1 MVCNMNKKII
11 STIFIIFFSTSAF
24 AQGYHSQGRN
34 AYVFRNYE
42 KARDLFLKD
51 IEATDRGDS
60 YYFLGEI
67 EKIEANYDKA
77 TEYFELAVTRKMT
90 KKFMVNAYWNLI
102 IFAENRQDFASMVT
116 HCKELWAKTGDSSAK
131 DKINSL
137 INRLLWTNNEEAI
150 AKYNKGMEFLKA
162 KNDAEAEKSF
172 REAISI
178 DRNFLAPRFEM
189 GMRAY
194 RNRNDS
200 DALYYLNEIAV
211 KIPFYH
217 EIQLITGD
225 IHFKNRNYRTAAVN
239 FTNAIDYGFI
249 SKNELNKTLIKRGT
263 CYFHLSELD
272 KAEEDMKTAAANINI
287 RTNLEPVLVL
297 SAIYIKKNDY
307 DNALKTLARA
317 ESVSKD
323 NPFILFQTG
332 SIHYKNNDWKYVS
345 YFDRLFDLSD
355 KNDSDTMT
363 SYMRAFTILMN
374 AHYEKK
380 NYSRSLQIAKAI
392 NSIKKDYQ
400 ALAISARSDYF
411 LGNNDSAID
420 TFENISLNNED
431 KLLLSSA
438 YAKRGDKE
446 KAASILRGL
455 LYDSSLRERA
465 LKDRHLKPIV
475 ESIEAQRTPVKVE
488 PDPETVDTNQ
498 SEKKPE

>member
-1 MVCNMNKKII
+1 MVYIMNKIII
-11 STIFIIFFSTSAF
+11 SVIFIIIFSTSAF
-24 AQGYHSQGRN
+24 AQGYHTQGRN
-34 AYVFRNYE
+34 AYVFRNYD

-60 YYFLGEI
+60 FYFLGEI

-77 TEYFELAVTRKMT
+77 TEYFKMAVTRKMT

-102 IFAENRQDFASMVT
+102 IFAENRQDFASMVS

-150 AKYNKGMEFLKA
+150 ARYNKGMEFLKA

-189 GMRAY
+189 GMKAY
-194 RNRNDS
+194 RNQNDS
-200 DALYYLNEIAV
+200 DALYYLNDIAV

-217 EIQLITGD
+217 EIQLIAGD

-249 SKNELNKTLIKRGT
+249 GKDELYRTLIKRGT
-263 CYFHLSELD
+263 CYFHMSDLD
-272 KAEEDMKTAAANINI
+272 KAEDDMKTASDNINI
-287 RTNLEPVLVL
+287 RRNLEPVLVL
-297 SAIYIKKNDY
+297 SAIYIKKNDL
-307 DNALKTLARA
+307 DSALKALARA
-317 ESVSKD
+317 EAVSKD
-323 NPFILFQTG
+323 NLFVLFQTG
-332 SIHYKNNDWKYVS
+332 SIHYRNNDWKYVS
-345 YFDRLFDLSD
+345 YFDRLFDISD
-355 KNDSDTMT
+355 KDNTDTMS
-363 SYMRAFTILMN
+363 SYLRAFTILMN

-380 NYSRSLQIAKAI
+380 NYSRSLQIARAI
-392 NSIKKDYQ
+392 NSFKKDYQ

-420 TFENISLNNED
+420 TFETLSLNNDD

-438 YAKRGDKE
+438 YAKRGDKD
-446 KAASILRGL
+446 KASSILRNL
-455 LYDSSLRERA
+455 IYDSSLRERA
-465 LKDRHLKPIV
+465 MKDRHLKPIV
-475 ESIEAQRTPVKVE
+475 ESIEAQRAPVKVE
-488 PDPETVDTNQ
+488 PEPVTIDTDE
-498 SEKKPE
+498 SENKPE

>member
-1 MVCNMNKKII
+1 MVYIMNRII
-11 STIFIIFFSTSAF
+11 IPLLFLILLATSVF
-24 AQGYHSQGRN
+24 AQGYHSQGKN

-42 KARDLFLKD
+42 KARELFLRD

-77 TEYFELAVTRKMT
+77 TEYFKLAVERKMT
-90 KKFMVNAYWNLI
+90 RKFMINAYWNLI
-102 IFAENRQDFASMVT
+102 IFAENRHDFASMVIF
-116 HCKELWAKTGDSSAK
+116 CKELWAKTGDSSAK

-150 AKYNKGMEFLKA
+150 AKYNRGMELLKNR
-162 KNDAEAEKSF
+162 KDAEAETLF

-189 GMRAY
+189 GMKAY
-194 RNRNDS
+194 RNNNDS
-200 DALYYLNEIAV
+200 DALYYLNEIASR
-211 KIPFYH
+211 IPFYH

-249 SKNELNKTLIKRGT
+249 SKEELNRTLIKRGT
-263 CYFHLSELD
+263 CYFHLSDID
-272 KAEEDMKTAAANINI
+272 KAEEDMRTAVANINI
-287 RTNLEPVLVL
+287 RSNLEPVLVL
-297 SAIYIKKNDY
+297 SAIYIKKNDF

-317 ESVSKD
+317 ESVSRD
-323 NPFILFQTG
+323 NAFILFQTG

-345 YFDRLFDLSD
+345 YFDRLFDISD
-355 KNDSDTMT
+355 KNNTDIMS

-380 NYSRSLQIAKAI
+380 NYSRSLLIAQAI
-392 NSIKKDYQ
+392 NAYKKDYQ
-400 ALAISARSDYF
+400 ALAISARSHYY

-420 TFENISLNNED
+420 LFESLSLNNDD

-438 YAKRGDKE
+438 YAKRGERE
-446 KAASILRGL
+446 KAASLLRTL
-455 LYDSSLRERA
+455 MYDSSLREKA
-465 LKDRHLKPIV
+465 LKDRHLKPIA
-475 ESIEAQRTPVKVE
+475 ESIESQRTAVKTDPV
-488 PDPETVDTNQ
+488 PEKNATE
-498 SEKKPE
+498 EKDE